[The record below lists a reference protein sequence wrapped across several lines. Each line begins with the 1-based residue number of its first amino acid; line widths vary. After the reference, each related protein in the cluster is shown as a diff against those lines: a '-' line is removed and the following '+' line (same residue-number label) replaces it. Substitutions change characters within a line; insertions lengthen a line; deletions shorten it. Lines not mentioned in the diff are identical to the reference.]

1 MLAKTYHKLP
11 SEVLAHATTFDI
23 MVYDV
28 MTAWE
33 QEQSDRANGVKKTP
47 ELTQQQMLEMLAKTK
62 EKAKE
67 IQ

>member
-47 ELTQQQMLEMLAKTK
+47 ELTQAQMMAAMERVKK
-62 EKAKE
+62 ET
-67 IQ
+67 Q

>member
-11 SEVLAHATTFDI
+11 SEVLAHASTFDI

-47 ELTQQQMLEMLAKTK
+47 ELTQEQMLEMIEKTRNKSK
-62 EKAKE
+62 ETP
-67 IQ
+67 

>member
-47 ELTQQQMLEMLAKTK
+47 ELTQQQMLDMVAKTK

>member
-47 ELTQQQMLEMLAKTK
+47 KLTQEQMMAALERVKK
-62 EKAKE
+62 ET
-67 IQ
+67 Q

>member
-33 QEQSDRANGVKKTP
+33 QEQNDRANGVKKTP
-47 ELTQQQMLEMLAKTK
+47 ELTQQQMLDMVAKTK

>member
-1 MLAKTYHKLP
+1 
-11 SEVLAHATTFDI
+11 

-47 ELTQQQMLEMLAKTK
+47 ELTQAQMMAAMERVKK
-62 EKAKE
+62 ET
-67 IQ
+67 Q

>member
-11 SEVLAHATTFDI
+11 SEVLAHASTFDI

-33 QEQSDRANGVKKTP
+33 QEQSDRANGVKKKP
-47 ELTQQQMLEMLAKTK
+47 ELTQEQMMAAMERVKK
-62 EKAKE
+62 ET
-67 IQ
+67 Q

>member
-11 SEVLAHATTFDI
+11 SEVLANANTFDI

-28 MTAWE
+28 MMAWE
-33 QEQSDRANGVKKTP
+33 QEQQDKANGVKKAP
-47 ELTQQQMLEMLAKTK
+47 ELTQEQMLKMVAKTK
-62 EKAKE
+62 DKAKE